1 MANTF
6 CVCVFVCK
14 WSVPRQIAYCA
25 ATSLCL
31 KTTERPLLCFQ
42 WLLGRQD
49 DVACRSRHANRR
61 DKKLHLLCPH
71 RPPQELGK
79 KSPSFRTVQTRACLP
94 VPPLLNGG
102 GRCLNVNTYAWSR
115 HAGIKARPPNP
126 ARHKHGSAVKTRSV
140 SSQKETTTTTH
151 TMPVTVPGRAAGIS
165 CRLACVPIE
174 SSARH
179 WDPVMERRLSK
190 NETEGWRWH
199 ASHAWQLNERT
210 REFSRHPGVVGVGE
224 NKLAPLHHGFEQ
236 GVRRCC
242 HIYFYTAAAFYAL
255 GKSR

>member
-1 MANTF
+1 MWTLTREAGMRASKPGHQTLHGTNTDRRWKLAQF
-6 CVCVFVCK
+6 RHRR
-14 WSVPRQIAYCA
+14 RQQQ
-25 ATSLCL
+25 
-31 KTTERPLLCFQ
+31 P
-42 WLLGRQD
+42 
-49 DVACRSRHANRR
+49 
-61 DKKLHLLCPH
+61 
-71 RPPQELGK
+71 
-79 KSPSFRTVQTRACLP
+79 
-94 VPPLLNGG
+94 
-102 GRCLNVNTYAWSR
+102 
-115 HAGIKARPPNP
+115 
-126 ARHKHGSAVKTRSV
+126 
-140 SSQKETTTTTH
+140 H

-190 NETEGWRWH
+190 NETEGWRWR

-210 REFSRHPGVVGVGE
+210 REFSRHPGVVGVGV